1 MPKID
6 SFEKY
11 WKAYDA
17 WFERNYSLYKNE
29 VQTLKNLVGN
39 TQNGLEIGVGTGRF
53 ALDIGITIGL
63 EPSEKMRN
71 VAKSKG
77 LTVVD
82 GIAEN
87 LPFDNNKFD
96 FAIMVNTICFVD
108 DLSRSFQEAFR
119 VIKDNGFLVV
129 GYIDKNSKLGLEYQ
143 EKSHRSKFY
152 SNAHFYSSDEIM
164 TLLKVN
170 GFSSFKSEYV
180 DKTKESVLFLKAYK

>member
-39 TQNGLEIGVGTGRF
+39 ATNGLEIGVGTGRF

-143 EKSHRSKFY
+143 EKSQRSRFY
-152 SNAHFYSSDEIM
+152 SNAHFFSTDEII

-180 DKTKESVLFLKAYK
+180 DKTKESFLFLKAYK